1 MPVRACISHA
11 AGVQGFDLPS
21 ELANVRTV
29 NLLTAV
35 LTLPMA
41 VAAAAA
47 AHYLASRAVKAVLW
61 SASPLSTG
69 EPQAFTYERDV
80 YRTAEMATMQI
91 VAGALASG
99 GVVWLGGVIGAG
111 WLVGLGLLAWLGV
124 LALDLMRWERVAV
137 SANNLW
143 FQRGLGQNVH
153 QVAYENI
160 RDAHIEEKDAAGFT
174 LRHGR
179 HNRTCRLQVRMKDKR
194 VVALPKTDAH
204 SGLADVEAVAN
215 QLRQR
220 LRHLEDREAVKRSE
234 HAAQNAVAKAAQA
247 PAGSDAELRLALRKL
262 RAGALAPDV
271 PKAVKL
277 RNDS

>member
-1 MPVRACISHA
+1 M
-11 AGVQGFDLPS
+11 
-21 ELANVRTV
+21 
-29 NLLTAV
+29 

-41 VAAAAA
+41 VAAAVAG
-47 AHYLASRAVKAVLW
+47 HYLASRAVKAVLW
-61 SASPLSTG
+61 SVSPLSTG
-69 EPQAFTYERDV
+69 EPQAFAYERDV

-91 VAGALASG
+91 VVGALVSG
-99 GVVWLGGVIGAG
+99 LVVWLGGVTGAG
-111 WLVGLGLLAWLGV
+111 WLVGLGLLAWVGV
-124 LALDLMRWERVAV
+124 LALDLLRWERVAV

-143 FQRGLGQNVH
+143 FQRGLGQKVH

-160 RDAHIEEKDAAGFT
+160 RDVHIEEKDASGFT

-179 HNRTCRLQVRMKDKR
+179 HNRVCRLQVRMKDKR
-194 VVALPKTDAH
+194 IVALPKTDAQ
-204 SGLADVEAVAN
+204 SGLGDVEAVAN

-220 LRHLEDREAVKRSE
+220 LRHLEDREAMQRSE
-234 HAAQNAVAKAAQA
+234 HAAQDAVAAAAQT
-247 PAGSDAELRLALRKL
+247 PASGDAELRLALRKL